1 LYDFQIK
8 MSMAWFARR
17 ATARQSAR
25 VMARTNA
32 RAQMRV
38 QRRWGMMGL
47 TGEQEPQEQQAQSDV
62 QPAVQQ
68 QEDPVA
74 VLKLRL
80 AKGEITP
87 EQYEQ
92 SIKLLQG
99 QG

>member
-1 LYDFQIK
+1 
-8 MSMAWFARR
+8 MAWFARR
-17 ATARQSAR
+17 GTARQSAR

-47 TGEQEPQEQQAQSDV
+47 TGEEQQQEQQDQSLT
-62 QPAVQQ
+62 QPAAQE
-68 QEDPVA
+68 QEDPMA
-74 VLKLRL
+74 ILKLRL

-92 SIKLLQG
+92 SLKLLQG
-99 QG
+99 

>member
-1 LYDFQIK
+1 
-8 MSMAWFARR
+8 
-17 ATARQSAR
+17 
-25 VMARTNA
+25 
-32 RAQMRV
+32 
-38 QRRWGMMGL
+38 MMGL
-47 TGEQEPQEQQAQSDV
+47 TGEQQQQQQQEQQAQSV
-62 QPAVQQ
+62 TQPAAQE

>member
-1 LYDFQIK
+1 
-8 MSMAWFARR
+8 MAWFARR

-38 QRRWGMMGL
+38 QRRWGMMGSV
-47 TGEQEPQEQQAQSDV
+47 GEEQQPQEQQNQSGT
-62 QPAVQQ
+62 QPAAQG

-74 VLKLRL
+74 ILKLRL

-92 SIKLLQG
+92 SLKVLQG
-99 QG
+99 